1 MMKEELTLKRQKN
14 NLIFQYSAIV
24 IFFLIVMFGL
34 HLFLTGHYTP
44 GGGFVGGLLLSS
56 SLVIVAVAYDIKTMR
71 KIYPWDFKKLIGIG
85 LFFCLATPMASW
97 LYNKNFFTHTP
108 FEIPL
113 GILKP
118 IEMHTATFF
127 DLGVLCAVVGTI
139 MTIILA
145 IGENE

>member
-71 KIYPWDFKKLIGIG
+71 KIYPWDFKNSLVSGCS
-85 LFFCLATPMASW
+85 F
-97 LYNKNFFTHTP
+97 
-108 FEIPL
+108 
-113 GILKP
+113 
-118 IEMHTATFF
+118 
-127 DLGVLCAVVGTI
+127 V
-139 MTIILA
+139 
-145 IGENE
+145 

>member
-14 NLIFQYSAIV
+14 NLIFEYSAIE
-24 IFFLIVMFGL
+24 IFILFVMFGL
-34 HLFLTGHYTP
+34 HLFLTGHYIP
-44 GGGFVGGLLLSS
+44 GGGFVSGLLLSS
-56 SLVIVAVAYDIKTMR
+56 SLVIVAVAYNIKTMCN
-71 KIYPWDFKKLIGIG
+71 IYQCDYKKLIGIG
-85 LFFCLATPMASW
+85 LLFCLATQIASW

>member
-1 MMKEELTLKRQKN
+1 LTLKRQKN

-56 SLVIVAVAYDIKTMR
+56 SLVIISVAFDIKTMR
-71 KIYPWDFKKLIGIG
+71 KIYPWDFKKLIGIVV
-85 LFFCLATPMASW
+85 FFCLAKTMESW
-97 LYNKNFFTHTP
+97 LYNKNFFTHTF

-113 GILKP
+113 VILNP

>member
-97 LYNKNFFTHTP
+97 LYNKTSLRIH
-108 FEIPL
+108 L
-113 GILKP
+113 LKF
-118 IEMHTATFF
+118 H
-127 DLGVLCAVVGTI
+127 
-139 MTIILA
+139 
-145 IGENE
+145 

>member
-1 MMKEELTLKRQKN
+1 MMNRQNN
-14 NLIFQYSAIV
+14 NLIFQFSAVV

-34 HLFLTGHYTP
+34 SLFLAGHYTP

-56 SLVIVAVAYDIKTMR
+56 ALVIITVAFDIKTMR
-71 KIYPWDFKKLIGIG
+71 KIFPWDFKILIGIG
-85 LFFCLATPMASW
+85 LVFCATTPMASW
-97 LYNKNFFTHTP
+97 LYDKNFFTHTP

-113 GILKP
+113 GILEP
-118 IEMHTATFF
+118 MELHTATFF
-127 DLGVLCAVVGTI
+127 DLGVMLAVIGTV

>member
-1 MMKEELTLKRQKN
+1 MNRQNN
-14 NLIFQYSAIV
+14 NLIFQFSAVV

-34 HLFLTGHYTP
+34 SLFLAGHYTP

-56 SLVIVAVAYDIKTMR
+56 ALVIITVAFDIKTMR
-71 KIYPWDFKKLIGIG
+71 KIFPWDFKILIGIG
-85 LFFCLATPMASW
+85 LVFCATTPMASW
-97 LYNKNFFTHTP
+97 LYDKNFFTHTP

-113 GILKP
+113 GILEP
-118 IEMHTATFF
+118 MELHTATFF
-127 DLGVLCAVVGTI
+127 DLGVMLAVIGTV

>member
-1 MMKEELTLKRQKN
+1 MNRQNN
-14 NLIFQYSAIV
+14 NLIFQFSAVV

-34 HLFLTGHYTP
+34 SLFLAGHYTP

-56 SLVIVAVAYDIKTMR
+56 ALVIITVAFDIKTMR
-71 KIYPWDFKKLIGIG
+71 KIFPWDFKILIGIG
-85 LFFCLATPMASW
+85 LVFCATTPMASW
-97 LYNKNFFTHTP
+97 LYDKNFFTHNP

-113 GILKP
+113 GILEP
-118 IEMHTATFF
+118 MELHTATFF
-127 DLGVLCAVVGTI
+127 DLGVMLAVIGTV